1 MRTLIPFAVLA
12 VLAAAIAASA
22 ATAKTSATPIKVA
35 VLSDC
40 QGAFG
45 SFDGQDLAGV
55 VAAMS
60 QYAGA
65 KPVNPNDPRKGWTG
79 GQINGHPL
87 KLVGIGCS
95 NDKADTAIK
104 ETKRLMEQLGADV
117 MIGPLS
123 GDESIAVANY
133 AKQHPTK
140 TFVDGSAGA
149 QDTTLK
155 VRAKNFFRFNGDG
168 AMWNAGL
175 GDLAYNKLHWKT
187 AAVVADDYSFAWTSA
202 AGFIAEFCAVG
213 GKVTKR
219 VFPPLNTTDYSSY
232 AQQMPTNVD
241 GTFVAVG
248 GAGLIPFLKA
258 YEQAH
263 GPIDGKKFIG
273 NLFWGTPGQFEQLST
288 RVVGAYV
295 GGAGTA
301 GDLATPAA
309 KNYANHII
317 GKWFK
322 TIPPFGA
329 AAPQAA
335 STFTYGYFINTWGLI
350 KGLQAVKG
358 NIGPA
363 ARRRFRPRSTRPCCR
378 RRTGRSIWTSTTR
391 ASSPSTTSSSTPRA
405 ASWRSRRSATS
416 RTSTRRSAARSRHPR
431 RLRGV
436 RARSASSGACRGL
449 ARPNTRRSPAS
460 DQVAEA
466 AAPEHAE
473 PILRLR
479 GIGRRFGG
487 LHAVRDVDLDV
498 ALGERRAILGPNG
511 AGKTT
516 LFNVI
521 SGDFPPSSGT
531 IEFQGDEIT
540 QLSPSARAKL
550 GMGRTYQKSRLFLG
564 LSVEDN
570 LYLAVL
576 GVKTGHLRP
585 VVLRRDRELRER
597 ARDLARTVGLEGRE
611 RAIVGS
617 LSHGEQRQLEVG
629 MARAVESD
637 ADDAR
642 RARLRPVAR
651 RACRTHRFA
660 PPARFVDHADP
671 DRARHGC
678 CASRRGARDD
688 DARRPRDRRRHARR
702 DPRQPDRARPLSRQ
716 GESERWLS
724 RCSRSKALM
733 RSMAVR
739 KRSKTSRSSS
749 AAGATSIIG
758 RNGMGKTTLCNA
770 IVGVPPARVTGS
782 IRFEGNELVG
792 RPSYKIAKLGIALRA
807 AGPPAFSVTLGR
819 RASADDQRK
828 R

>member
-1 MRTLIPFAVLA
+1 MHRSTRMRKLIPFAALA
-12 VLAAAIAASA
+12 VLTAAIVASA
-22 ATAKTSATPIKVA
+22 ATARTSATPIKVA

-155 VRAKNFFRFNGDG
+155 VRAPNFFRFNGDG

-175 GDLAYNKLHWKT
+175 GDLAYNKLKWKT

-213 GKVTKR
+213 GKVTSR

-309 KNYANHII
+309 KNYSNNII

-329 AAPQAA
+329 AAPQAS
-335 STFTYGYFINTWGLI
+335 STFTYGFFINTWGLI

-358 NIGPA
+358 DISGGQKALQA
-363 ARRRFRPRSTRPCCR
+363 AIKKTVLPTAYGTIHLDKYNQGVIPVYYAQLYSKAGKLAVKTVGYIPNVDQTFGGTFS
-378 RRTGRSIWTSTTR
+378 
-391 ASSPSTTSSSTPRA
+391 ASTPAPGRTNPKCVK
-405 ASWRSRRSATS
+405 RSL
-416 RTSTRRSAARSRHPR
+416 PW
-431 RLRGV
+431 
-436 RARSASSGACRGL
+436 
-449 ARPNTRRSPAS
+449 
-460 DQVAEA
+460 
-466 AAPEHAE
+466 
-473 PILRLR
+473 I
-479 GIGRRFGG
+479 
-487 LHAVRDVDLDV
+487 
-498 ALGERRAILGPNG
+498 
-511 AGKTT
+511 GKTQH
-516 LFNVI
+516 
-521 SGDFPPSSGT
+521 P
-531 IEFQGDEIT
+531 
-540 QLSPSARAKL
+540 K
-550 GMGRTYQKSRLFLG
+550 
-564 LSVEDN
+564 
-570 LYLAVL
+570 
-576 GVKTGHLRP
+576 
-585 VVLRRDRELRER
+585 
-597 ARDLARTVGLEGRE
+597 
-611 RAIVGS
+611 
-617 LSHGEQRQLEVG
+617 
-629 MARAVESD
+629 
-637 ADDAR
+637 
-642 RARLRPVAR
+642 
-651 RACRTHRFA
+651 
-660 PPARFVDHADP
+660 
-671 DRARHGC
+671 
-678 CASRRGARDD
+678 
-688 DARRPRDRRRHARR
+688 
-702 DPRQPDRARPLSRQ
+702 
-716 GESERWLS
+716 
-724 RCSRSKALM
+724 
-733 RSMAVR
+733 
-739 KRSKTSRSSS
+739 
-749 AAGATSIIG
+749 
-758 RNGMGKTTLCNA
+758 
-770 IVGVPPARVTGS
+770 VTG
-782 IRFEGNELVG
+782 
-792 RPSYKIAKLGIALRA
+792 
-807 AGPPAFSVTLGR
+807 
-819 RASADDQRK
+819 
-828 R
+828 